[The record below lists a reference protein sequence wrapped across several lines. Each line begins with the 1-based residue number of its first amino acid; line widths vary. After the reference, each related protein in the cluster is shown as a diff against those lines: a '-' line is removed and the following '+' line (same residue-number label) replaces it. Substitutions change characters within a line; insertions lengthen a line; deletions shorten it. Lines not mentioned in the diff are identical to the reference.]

1 MPVTVVS
8 HPVVQE
14 RLTDL
19 RDRRTDRAR
28 FRAALHEVARFVVY
42 EALSDLSVTEIS
54 VESPMGPAPGV
65 TINEPPVLV
74 PVLRAGLGMLGAALE
89 LLPDAPVG
97 FIGLRRNEDTLLPE
111 SYLDTVPDDLDGRS
125 VLVLD
130 PMLATGGSLIRTCRL
145 LADANAGTLRA
156 ACVLAAPEG
165 LDALEQSDLD
175 ILVHTASIDSHLN
188 EQAFIVPGLGDA
200 GDRQFDIA

>member
-1 MPVTVVS
+1 MSVSVVT

-19 RDRRTDRAR
+19 RNQQTERAL

-42 EALSDLSVTEIS
+42 ESVRDLSVSS
-54 VESPMGPAPGV
+54 VTVDSPMGPALGV

-130 PMLATGGSLIRTCRL
+130 PMLATGGSLLRTCQL

-165 LDALEQSDLD
+165 LDALAQSDLD
-175 ILVHTASIDSHLN
+175 IIVHTASIDDGLN
-188 EQAFIVPGLGDA
+188 DQAFILPGLGDA